1 MTVMARY
8 LRNVDLNLLSIFTAL
23 MHEKNLSHAADNLG
37 MTQPAVSQALKRL
50 RSLYNDPLFER
61 KAGKMMPTLK
71 AEEIYPVISKI
82 LADVSSTL
90 PDAGTFLPE
99 EAKLNFHINI
109 LGIGNNTFLS
119 QLTQRITELA
129 PHISLTISTDVLSDA
144 EKSLRNKEYDLHLDY
159 LTIDETGC
167 HHQELFTDKLFIIGR
182 KEHPNL
188 INKTNL
194 LLSEYLAE
202 KHAVLA
208 PRKNNAYPLSLAMQD
223 FNYKREIKYTCTSIE
238 NIFEIVCATDL
249 ICIMP
254 GTVLQSMRNVED
266 YIWFNPPFKTKAMI
280 GYMNWHWSMEHVK
293 SHRWLRSI
301 IVDICKNIQ
310 PLTEIQ

>member
-1 MTVMARY
+1 MAMARY

-23 MHEKNLSHAADNLG
+23 MHEKNLSHAADDLG

-61 KAGKMMPTLK
+61 KSGKMMPTLK
-71 AEEIYPVISKI
+71 AEEIYPVINKI

-90 PDAGTFLPE
+90 PDTGKFLPE
-99 EAKLNFHINI
+99 KAKLNFHINI
-109 LGIGNNTFLS
+109 LGVGNSTFLT
-119 QLTQRITELA
+119 QLTQRISDLA
-129 PHISLTISTDVLSDA
+129 PDISLTISTDLLTDA

-167 HHQELFTDKLFIIGR
+167 HHQALFTDKLFIIGR
-182 KEHPNL
+182 KDHPHL

-202 KHAVLA
+202 KHAVLT
-208 PRKNNAYPLSLAMQD
+208 PRKNNVYPLNLAMQD
-223 FNYKREIKYTCTSIE
+223 FNYQREIKYTGTSIE
-238 NIFEIVCATDL
+238 NIFEIVCVTDL

-254 GTVLQSMRNVED
+254 GTVLQSMRNIDD
-266 YIWFNPPFKTKAMI
+266 YIWFNPPFKTKPMVA
-280 GYMNWHWSMEHVK
+280 YMNWHWSMEHVK
-293 SHRWLRSI
+293 SHRWLRSLI
-301 IVDICKNIQ
+301 FDICKNIESL
-310 PLTEIQ
+310 PAEV